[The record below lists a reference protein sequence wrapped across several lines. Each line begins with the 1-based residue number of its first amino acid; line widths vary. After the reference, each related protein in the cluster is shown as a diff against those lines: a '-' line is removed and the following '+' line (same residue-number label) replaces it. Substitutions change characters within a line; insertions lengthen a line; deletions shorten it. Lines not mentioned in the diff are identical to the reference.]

1 MSTSAFFIISSIF
14 FYSDSMTAKFC
25 KQSLFLRIL
34 GKSRK
39 YMQLHF
45 LCLVQ
50 DQLVFLFPF
59 LQKLDSES
67 RYPFSPDRHSQ
78 GRARSP
84 NKPPFPWINIP
95 PRIPARCC
103 NSAPIWVGTIHCALQ
118 KIRGGDRSGGRPSVF
133 FAFGPIDRNFNKLCR
148 SFRVFNHELRDCN
161 E

>member
-67 RYPFSPDRHSQ
+67 RYPFSADRHSE

-84 NKPPFPWINIP
+84 NKSAFSRGQHPRRNI
-95 PRIPARCC
+95 RRM
-103 NSAPIWVGTIHCALQ
+103 LQ
-118 KIRGGDRSGGRPSVF
+118 
-133 FAFGPIDRNFNKLCR
+133 FGPNSDQSRIMHISEDSKMPQIALFFGRHVYF
-148 SFRVFNHELRDCN
+148 
-161 E
+161 

>member
-39 YMQLHF
+39 CMRSL
-45 LCLVQ
+45 LLSLAR
-50 DQLVFLFPF
+50 DQREFLFPF

-84 NKPPFPWINIP
+84 NKSAFSKGQQRRRNIP
-95 PRIPARCC
+95 RM
-103 NSAPIWVGTIHCALQ
+103 LQ
-118 KIRGGDRSGGRPSVF
+118 
-133 FAFGPIDRNFNKLCR
+133 FGPNSDQSHRAHISEDSKMPQIAR
-148 SFRVFNHELRDCN
+148 SFAHQLC
-161 E
+161 